1 MKIPNRYIP
10 EYLSR
15 KDRKTQKNRI
25 EYAREQYKKGKYV
38 SRPILSS
45 YKHKKSRHLRKFREK
60 YGFDIGTKPKTMKRI
75 SIATGCPIKSLKKI
89 LNKGR
94 GAYYSSGSRPNQSAE
109 SWAIARLASALT
121 KGNASKIDSKLL
133 APCKQL

>member
-10 EYLSR
+10 NYLSR
-15 KDRKTQKNRI
+15 KDKKTQKNMI
-25 EYAREQYKKGKYV
+25 NYAREQYKKGKYV

-45 YKHKKSRHLRKFREK
+45 YKHRKSRHLRRFREK
-60 YGFDIGTKPKTMKRI
+60 FGFDIGTSRKTLKKI
-75 SIATGCPIKSLKKI
+75 SNVSGCPIKSLNKI

-94 GAYYSSGSRPNQSAE
+94 GAYYSSGSRPNQTAE

-121 KGNASKIDSKLL
+121 HGNAAKVDANLL
-133 APCKQL
+133 EDCSNI